1 MEDLYRRLLRI
12 ILILTGSYFSLT
24 FGIKQQS
31 DINQRNFVKVVLL
44 IAVLYMIVDNY
55 IPRVH
60 ISTDTEVGPSTF
72 DI

>member
-12 ILILTGSYFSLT
+12 ILILAGSYFSLT

-31 DINQRNFVKVVLL
+31 DINQGNFIKVVLL
-44 IAVLYMIVDNY
+44 ITLVYMIVDNY

-60 ISTDTEVGPSTF
+60 IYQSNTF